1 MNNHIFNVRVYYED
15 TDSGGVVYYANYLRF
30 AERAR
35 TEWLREKGYK
45 QADLWDK
52 QGIGFVVRK
61 CNIEYFKPA
70 FLDDIL
76 QIETSVVEK
85 SSSSIK
91 MQQIITKLNDDSQKQ
106 TISTIEVL
114 LVCINKQFRPQK
126 ILLNLE

>member
-1 MNNHIFNVRVYYED
+1 MRHSCNFRVYYED

-35 TEWLREKGYK
+35 TEWLRSKGYE
-45 QADLWDK
+45 QSNLWK
-52 QGIGFVVRK
+52 EQGIGFVVRK
-61 CNIEYFKPA
+61 CNIEYLKPA

-76 QIETSVVEK
+76 QIETYIINK
-85 SSSSIK
+85 TATTITMK
-91 MQQIITKLNDDSQKQ
+91 QIITNNNSQGQ

-114 LVCINKQFRPQK
+114 LVCVNKEFKAQK